1 MWEKEA
7 YTIEVWSLLLQSGGK
22 LRDATKSQGLPMPG
36 GHFGGVLHP
45 QALSGALVTQRQ
57 PE

>member
-1 MWEKEA
+1 MVFATKW
-7 YTIEVWSLLLQSGGK
+7 GK
-22 LRDATKSQGLPMPG
+22 LTETTKSQGLPVTE

-45 QALSGALVTQRQ
+45 QSLSGALVTQRQ